1 MSVRELELEKS
12 PSCAPRAGTKHI
24 NVHVGTSLRLD
35 VLMELEEIARER
47 NLKLAK
53 LVRHLALRGLAAYR
67 RDGLLDEPVED
78 FCKAVDSRASSA

>member
-1 MSVRELELEKS
+1 MSVRELALENS
-12 PSCAPRAGTKHI
+12 ECPQRGGTKSI

-53 LVRHLALRGLAAYR
+53 IVRHLALRGLAAYR
-67 RDGLLDEPVED
+67 RDGLLDEPVEN
-78 FCKAVDSRASSA
+78 FYEAVER

>member
-1 MSVRELELEKS
+1 MSVRELDLENS
-12 PSCAPRAGTKHI
+12 QCPPRSGTKHI

-53 LVRHLALRGLAAYR
+53 LVRQLALRGLAAYR
-67 RDGLLDEPVED
+67 RDGLMDEPVED
-78 FCKAVDSRASSA
+78 FYEAVEK

>member
-12 PSCAPRAGTKHI
+12 KCAPQGETKHI

-35 VLMELEEIARER
+35 VLMELETLAREH

-53 LVRHLALRGLAAYR
+53 IVRQLTLRGLAAYR
-67 RDGLLDEPVED
+67 RDGLLEEPVED
-78 FCKAVDSRASSA
+78 FYEAIER

>member
-1 MSVRELELEKS
+1 MSVRELDLEKAQ
-12 PSCAPRAGTKHI
+12 CAPQGKHI

-35 VLMELEEIARER
+35 VLMELETIARER

-53 LVRHLALRGLAAYR
+53 IVRQLALRGLAAYR

-78 FCKAVDSRASSA
+78 FYEAVER

>member
-1 MSVRELELEKS
+1 MSVREFDLENS
-12 PSCAPRAGTKHI
+12 QCPPRGETKHI

-53 LVRHLALRGLAAYR
+53 IVRQLALRGLAAYR
-67 RDGLLDEPVED
+67 RDGLLDEPAED
-78 FCKAVDSRASSA
+78 FYEAVKR